1 MRTMSSMWLDI
12 RFGKSGSPQPRVPLS
27 KELRMSRQAIVS
39 ILVLSIVLMTP
50 RAAPAQDYLG
60 GDWATIIRS
69 RRCPVAKDCPARVG
83 LVWDSTNAL
92 PTYPP
97 AFRGA
102 GIGGD
107 AVVSFGVGADGAVD
121 SSSVTVVRASNTAF
135 KATAISA
142 VRRWRFGFETEGRPA
157 AAGPVQVHF
166 VFAHQGDCKGT
177 PRERWSA
184 WAAPNQVV
192 IGACM
197 TVIPRSQLRQPPK

>member
-1 MRTMSSMWLDI
+1 
-12 RFGKSGSPQPRVPLS
+12 
-27 KELRMSRQAIVS
+27 MSRQAIVS
-39 ILVLSIVLMTP
+39 ALVSSVVLLTP
-50 RAAPAQDYLG
+50 GTAPAQDYLG

-69 RRCPVAKDCPARVG
+69 RRCPVAMDCPARVG

-92 PTYPP
+92 PTYPV
-97 AFRGA
+97 ALWA
-102 GIGGD
+102 AYIGGD

-157 AAGPVQVHF
+157 SPAPVQVHV